1 MHDTLGVVSVI
12 PSPFVNVKSETQR
25 FQRKILMCG
34 SITNVKLERM
44 QGLRDDEFIVRD
56 VVSGYPVVE
65 VFNNILLWDDVK

>member
-1 MHDTLGVVSVI
+1 
-12 PSPFVNVKSETQR
+12 
-25 FQRKILMCG
+25 MCG